1 MLCSAVLLYAVPCR
15 AVPCRAVLCSTVLC
29 GVSPFYC
36 ILVLL
41 CCTVLFP
48 AVSYRAQLLYCAVLC
63 CAVPCRA
70 VPCRAVLCSCH
81 TRIYFYCHPILREPY
96 LSGFLTLA
104 FVFVCLFVH
113 KQHPQLDTSGCFL
126 NTWMRLDVCKTGN
139 QINLNLTIP
148 DHISDHENFHPPFII
163 INIINF

>member
-1 MLCSAVLLYAVPCR
+1 MNMLLVKIIPYFRLKQLENHTLKCSTYPYSLHIGVPPHPGVPPCR
-15 AVPCRAVLCSTVLC
+15 AMLCCIALCRTVLC

-63 CAVPCRA
+63 RAVPCRAVPCRA

-81 TRIYFYCHPILREPY
+81 TRISKLYFYCHPILREPY

-104 FVFVCLFVH
+104 FVFCLFVCLFVC
-113 KQHPQLDTSGCFL
+113 S
-126 NTWMRLDVCKTGN
+126 
-139 QINLNLTIP
+139 
-148 DHISDHENFHPPFII
+148 
-163 INIINF
+163 